1 MTIERWIILIILGG
15 LLGMIGQGIRLAAGM
30 KKLND
35 EAAAKD
41 VEFRSLLHPSRIV
54 ISLVIGF
61 VAGAL
66 GAIGLVGGD
75 VTPEAAWSVKESGT
89 LQPVTIITLI
99 GIGYAGTD
107 FIEAFM
113 SKYTSAFSKSSAQT
127 ATKPNGDSGP
137 SGPSEKESDQP
148 PPAMG

>member
-15 LLGMIGQGIRLAAGM
+15 LLGMVGQGIRLAAGM

-35 EAAAKD
+35 EAAAKE

-54 ISLVIGF
+54 ITLVIGF

-66 GAIGLVGGD
+66 GAIALVSGD
-75 VTPEAAWSVKESGT
+75 VAPGASNSVKDSGT

-113 SKYTSAFSKSSAQT
+113 SKHAGSLGRTAGAARPGSDVAPTQT
-127 ATKPNGDSGP
+127 PGDDV
-137 SGPSEKESDQP
+137 DQP

>member
-15 LLGMIGQGIRLAAGM
+15 LLGMVGQGIRLAAGM

-35 EAAAKD
+35 EAAAKE
-41 VEFRSLLHPSRIV
+41 VELRSLLHPSRIV
-54 ISLVIGF
+54 ITLVIGF

-66 GAIGLVGGD
+66 GAIGLVSGD
-75 VTPEAAWSVKESGT
+75 VASGAGAGVRESGT
-89 LQPVTIITLI
+89 LQAVTIVTLI

-113 SKYTSAFSKSSAQT
+113 SKHGGAFRKSNG
-127 ATKPNGDSGP
+127 TKPGAEDGAP
-137 SGPSEKESDQP
+137 DAPPKDADLP